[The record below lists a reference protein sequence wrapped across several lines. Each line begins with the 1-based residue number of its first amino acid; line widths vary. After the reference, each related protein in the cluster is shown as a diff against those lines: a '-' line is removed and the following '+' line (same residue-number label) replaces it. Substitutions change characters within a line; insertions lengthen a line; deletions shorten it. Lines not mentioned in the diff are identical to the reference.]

1 MKINTIHQVAA
12 GFVFAAMCAQAAL
25 AATTA
30 ETLYKQCAA
39 KETNAEKR
47 ECYPAAVKQSEL
59 ELVAA
64 EKKARA
70 AMVDLE
76 RESEGSRS
84 LQPVMAFDNAERAYR
99 AFRAAESSRVMA
111 SYGSGNGG
119 GLASYKATI
128 EMNFTRIKQL
138 QGESGGR

>member
-1 MKINTIHQVAA
+1 MKTNVLHQVAA
-12 GFVFAAMCAQAAL
+12 GFVFAAMCSQTAL
-25 AATTA
+25 AGTTA

-39 KETNAEKR
+39 KETNAEQR
-47 ECYPAAVKQSEL
+47 ECYPAAVRQSEV

-84 LQPVMAFDNAERAYR
+84 LQPVMAFDKAERAYR
-99 AFRAAESSRVMA
+99 AFRTAESNRVVA

-128 EMNFTRIKQL
+128 EMNLTRIKQL